1 MKDPLYGN
9 KVAAAVLVV
18 LLLAVGLPVVVGTFA
33 EIARHAGHH
42 DEESPYPGGFVYA
55 PFDPASPA
63 FVGTGGGD
71 GGDDGAPY
79 DLGALLA
86 SADVERGARSA
97 AICSSCHSFDRGGVN
112 GTGPNLWE
120 IVNRPVASVSG
131 YAYSGALQSFGGVWS
146 YDRLDPYLENSQGYI
161 NGTQMAQKIRK
172 DQKRADILAYLGSL
186 SDSPAPYPEPL
197 PPEEAEVD
205 PEVADSVGAGEAP
218 GADPAQ
224 AEVGEAAADT
234 IDFEAAQPGE
244 AVVSDQTDVN
254 NRGNDGMPGD
264 AGRSGSDYRSS
275 DEDGAED
282 TDPNFTPGDRALPSQ
297 EAVEESRQPEA
308 SGDPRLGGPA
318 PEGAGGGEDVDRRTE
333 R

>member
-1 MKDPLYGN
+1 MKDPLFGN

-33 EIARHAGHH
+33 EIAEHAGHH
-42 DEESPYPGGFVYA
+42 DEEAPYPGGMVYA

-63 FVGTGGGD
+63 FVGTGGGE

-86 SADVERGARSA
+86 EADVERGARGA

-131 YAYSGALQSFGGVWS
+131 YAYSGALQGLGGVWS
-146 YDRLDPYLENSQGYI
+146 YDRLDPYLENSQGYVP
-161 NGTQMAQKIRK
+161 GTQMAQKVRK

-186 SDSPAPYPEPL
+186 SDSPPPYPEPR
-197 PPEEAEVD
+197 PAEETDVDAETA
-205 PEVADSVGAGEAP
+205 ESVGAGEAP

-244 AVVSDQTDVN
+244 AVVTDQTDVN
-254 NRGNDGMPGD
+254 NRGDDGMPGD

-282 TDPNFTPGDRALPSQ
+282 TDPNYTPGERALPSQ
-297 EAVEESRQPEA
+297 EAVEESQQPNADGTARE
-308 SGDPRLGGPA
+308 GGPA